1 MRLSEST
8 RSLQQYN
15 GKIGDSAFLAG
26 RFLYIIPI
34 GPNKVDNQ
42 IWQTVSSYYMRAP
55 ILGEFDGRCE
65 SCEDKSSNI
74 DVEIDPYGSHVCN
87 GYPMVSE
94 LQDMTLLQSRC
105 STPYRDVSV
114 SCISVLGTVFGS
126 YKT

>member
-1 MRLSEST
+1 MANSVVVLYEST
-8 RSLQQYN
+8 Y
-15 GKIGDSAFLAG
+15 
-26 RFLYIIPI
+26 
-34 GPNKVDNQ
+34 
-42 IWQTVSSYYMRAP
+42 
-55 ILGEFDGRCE
+55 LGEFDGRCE

-94 LQDMTLLQSRC
+94 LQDMTLLQSWC

-126 YKT
+126 YKTWCLHTYV

>member
-65 SCEDKSSNI
+65 SCEDC
-74 DVEIDPYGSHVCN
+74 E
-87 GYPMVSE
+87 
-94 LQDMTLLQSRC
+94 RC
-105 STPYRDVSV
+105 KD
-114 SCISVLGTVFGS
+114 CIGLVNQENLEGVIRAI
-126 YKT
+126 